1 MYIAVT
7 MFVYFF
13 YYVRSRVVNVS
24 WIGKKRSGHVVLTMI
39 LMMGIL
45 GLCFIWLPIGN
56 VQYDGI
62 LIDGVCHLVKRRW
75 IASVWVIGD
84 SVLSVFLLVLFIKPL
99 KKLKETLGD
108 TPRSVANLRSLMRM
122 TEKNRN
128 LLLCTVTVTIG
139 LVTTAV
145 VVGNLAMRTVIYMGA
160 IDRLVTL
167 QCITMTF
174 SYDRKEYFY
183 CHACFILF
191 CKNREQEIEQIDQQG
206 YSLSVELL
214 SGN

>member
-1 MYIAVT
+1 
-7 MFVYFF
+7 
-13 YYVRSRVVNVS
+13 VRSRVVNVS
-24 WIGKKRSGHVVLTMI
+24 WIRKKRFGHVVLTMI

-45 GLCFIWLPIGN
+45 GLGFFWLPIEN
-56 VQYDGI
+56 VQYNGI

-75 IASVWVIGD
+75 IAVIWVIGD

-99 KKLKETLGD
+99 KNLKEKIGD

-122 TEKNRN
+122 IEKNRN

-139 LVTTAV
+139 LFTTAV
-145 VVGNLAMRTVIYMGA
+145 VVGDLAMRTVIFMGA